1 MLIKDEPA
9 KKAVLETLADDYA
22 RRMLEATMY
31 KAKSVPELMR
41 ECNVPMTSAYR
52 RVKKL
57 VDARLMRLERIVITD
72 GGVKYELYRSSVRG
86 ISVKFVD
93 GSLEVDITPS
103 LGAAERMADLFYT
116 MKGEE

>member
-9 KKAVLETLADDYA
+9 KKVVLEVLVDDYA
-22 RRMLEATMY
+22 RSMLEATIY

-57 VDARLMRLERIVITD
+57 VDTRLMRVERTMITD
-72 GGVKYELYRSSVRG
+72 EGVKYELYRSNVRG
-86 ISVKFVD
+86 ISVKFEA
-93 GSLEVDITPS
+93 GSLEVDLAPNV
-103 LGAAERMADLFYT
+103 GAVERMADLFFT
-116 MKGEE
+116 MKGEK